1 MPKSNTKYTSQHID
15 NQSFNDSLQVAQVL
29 PLEYDPSGSVSV
41 KVTGNL
47 AVKIVESGTTT
58 YVGKAAIGS
67 ATSSAVW
74 QVQKIDESSGTI
86 VTWADGN
93 DEFDNVFD
101 NYASLSYS

>member
-1 MPKSNTKYTSQHID
+1 MPKTNIKYTSQHID
-15 NQSFNDSLQVAQVL
+15 NQSFNDTYQVAQSL
-29 PLEYDPSGSVSV
+29 PLEYDPAGAVKV

-58 YVGKAAIGS
+58 YVGRAAIGS

-93 DEFDNVFD
+93 DNFDNIFD